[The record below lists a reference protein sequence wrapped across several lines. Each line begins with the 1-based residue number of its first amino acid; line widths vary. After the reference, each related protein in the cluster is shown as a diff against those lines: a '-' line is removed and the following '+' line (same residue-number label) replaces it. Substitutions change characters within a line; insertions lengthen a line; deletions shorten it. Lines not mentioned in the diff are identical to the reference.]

1 MFYKS
6 FFEGELQYRSD
17 AYYTITHRLVRID
30 HRVQKDNV
38 QFRTT
43 VTLYGVGVDVST
55 METSSASVPNHIQS
69 TFKSEPL
76 F

>member
-17 AYYTITHRLVRID
+17 AYYTITHRLVRND

-43 VTLYGVGVDVST
+43 VTLYGVDVST

-69 TFKSEPL
+69 TFKFQPL